1 MSKQYLFKRKQGW
14 YFRIAI
20 PERVRHLYGGSNR
33 IVKTLKTRD
42 LKVAQE
48 RKIPMLLHYKEK
60 FRKAVQNLEQAEGP
74 DTCRFLGEWTCML
87 GLAAGRC
94 RGLSSLHQGF
104 PMEPSLHG
112 YLEISLQEG
121 LACLLRAPLSSS
133 IARID
138 LL

>member
-74 DTCRFLGEWTCML
+74 DTCRFLGEWTYIL
-87 GLAAGRC
+87 GLVAG
-94 RGLSSLHQGF
+94 GLSSLLQGF

-121 LACLLRAPLSSS
+121 LACLLRAPHEF
-133 IARID
+133 INCRID
-138 LL
+138 HL

>member
-20 PERVRHLYGGSNR
+20 PERVRHLYGGSNL

-74 DTCRFLGEWTCML
+74 DTCRFLGEWTYLL

-94 RGLSSLHQGF
+94 RGAVFLPSRIPNGTKSAWISRNLFAGGF
-104 PMEPSLHG
+104 
-112 YLEISLQEG
+112 
-121 LACLLRAPLSSS
+121 CLPPESTPEFRYCP
-133 IARID
+133 D
-138 LL
+138 